1 MDRDMSDISS
11 QTSTQPSTADV
22 APPVAKSQGSLLH
35 KLLHEDHFIDDI
47 LANSRKSFAK
57 LQSSSGVSAANRK
70 KGVVVH
76 AQPRNLVGTAK
87 PYQLEGLRW
96 LVGLYDRNM
105 NGILADEM
113 GLGKTFQT
121 ISLLAYLKESRG
133 INGLHLI
140 LAPKSTIGNW
150 ISEINR
156 FCPDLRVLKFI
167 GNKEERN
174 YMMSHELDPSKYDI
188 IVTSYETCCKTK
200 NALAKLAF
208 HYIVI
213 DEAHRIKNEESKL
226 SEVVRLF
233 HTEYRLLITGT
244 PLQNN
249 LKELWALLNFLFPE
263 VFASAEEFE
272 MEFDLVGPKELS
284 QEEREA
290 RNLGIIARLHEI
302 LRPFMLRR
310 SKKDVL
316 KDMPPKNELLLMIP
330 LSAMQKRLY
339 KDLLRRNVPE
349 LGAED
354 SHGSVVKVQLLNLA
368 MQLRKAC
375 NHPYL
380 FEGWEDRSA
389 DPFGE
394 HLVENAGKLNVVD
407 KLLNRLLKANSR
419 VLIFSLMARMLD
431 ILEDYCRMRGYLY
444 FRIDGNTSG
453 EDRDNQIS
461 SFNDPNSD
469 VSIFLLSTR
478 AGGLGINLATA
489 DVVILYDSDWNPQ
502 VDLQAIDRA
511 HRIGQMKPVH
521 VYRLVHEYTIEEK
534 IIERATIKL
543 QLDSAVIQSGR
554 LGQKELL
561 EMVQFGAGHVFKAGD
576 EEITEADLD
585 AILSKGQ
592 ERASMLNDKLQAHTR
607 KALLDFSTTPNTQ
620 QLYEYEAP
628 EGEVQTLDQQTWAEL
643 TAMRYQDENVH
654 ERDVR
659 RRMRMTAA
667 RLADTDTGR
676 SSARYTKS
684 VTLQDWQFFN
694 KAELTRLEQLEMELG
709 DLDDE
714 MREKRDQ
721 LLSEG
726 FGDWNKRHFGSFIKA
741 NALYSRYDV
750 DSIASS
756 IKDKSPEEVKRY
768 IKVFWE
774 RYTEIADW
782 GKYIKRI
789 EQGEEVLL
797 KRNQLHQMVVA
808 KQATLTNPWVGTDPL
823 FAAHRGKCPFTEDQ
837 DRWMMNVIALMGYDM
852 WDDIVELSRLDPR
865 WQFDIFFRTR
875 TPNEFAKR
883 SDYIIKHIAKEE
895 DDGDW
900 ILVPGKRVSRR
911 LDVRVPRNV
920 VVDSEVCRCTRE
932 RVIRTVSD
940 AVDNARAFLAPLLK
954 KLRPYLGCGSPSRIV
969 ALGMGSP
976 TALTLPLTRSFCYQM
991 AVCLIIRELFGVSRV
1006 DVFDPIMDANDIE
1019 VCRWLLSDFQPPV
1032 SGLVAICSAGY
1043 PDDEGTSKADVSRVL
1058 LWMPHCEAALYK
1070 TVLLAIEEGEDP
1082 LIAAKMLA
1090 GAEHLEQPVCYELR
1104 NVVLVGNSITQPGV

>member
-1 MDRDMSDISS
+1 MEEFGSMTQS
-11 QTSTQPSTADV
+11 QSGEHDASTDTSTPIYGS
-22 APPVAKSQGSLLH
+22 GNSLLH
-35 KLLHEDHFIDDI
+35 KLLHGNYSIEDI
-47 LANSRKSFAK
+47 LSKSRKGFHKWHNTPTEST
-57 LQSSSGVSAANRK
+57 ANRM
-70 KGVVVH
+70 KGVVVTC
-76 AQPRNLVGTAK
+76 QPKNLVGTAK

-121 ISLLAYLKESRG
+121 ISLMAYLKENRG
-133 INGLHLI
+133 IHGLHLV

-156 FCPDLRVLKFI
+156 FCPALRVLKFI
-167 GNKEERN
+167 GNKEERAHMIAN
-174 YMMSHELDPSKYDI
+174 ELDPTKYDV

-200 NALAKLAF
+200 NALCRLRF
-208 HYIVI
+208 HYIII

-233 HTEYRLLITGT
+233 QTECRLLITGT

-263 VFASAEEFE
+263 VFASSEEFE

-284 QEEREA
+284 QEERES

-316 KDMPPKNELLLMIP
+316 TDMPSKNELLLMIP

-339 KDLLRRNVPE
+339 KELLRKNVPE

-354 SHGSVVKVQLLNLA
+354 SHSSAVKVQLLNLA

-380 FEGWEDRSA
+380 FEGWEDRDA

-407 KLLNRLLKANSR
+407 KLLTRLLKSNSR

-431 ILEDYCRMRGYLY
+431 ILEDYCRARGYPY

-453 EDRDNQIS
+453 EDRDNQIA
-461 SFNDPNSD
+461 SFNSPNSE

-534 IIERATIKL
+534 IIERATMKL

-561 EMVQFGAGHVFKAGD
+561 EMVQFGAGHIFKAGD
-576 EEITEADLD
+576 EDITEADLD
-585 AILSKGQ
+585 AILSRGQ
-592 ERASMLNDKLQAHTR
+592 ERANLLNDKLKAHTR
-607 KALLDFSTTPNTQ
+607 KPLLDFSKTTNTQ
-620 QLYEYEAP
+620 QLYEYDAP
-628 EGEVQTLDQQTWAEL
+628 DDISNDRDNVDKQAWDEL
-643 TAMRYQDENVH
+643 TALRFQDESAQ
-654 ERDVR
+654 ERDMR
-659 RRMRMTAA
+659 RRMRMAAA
-667 RLADTDTGR
+667 RLTDPDT
-676 SSARYTKS
+676 
-684 VTLQDWQFFN
+684 DWQFFN
-694 KAELTRLEQLEMELG
+694 KVELAKIERMEQEFG

-714 MREKRDQ
+714 TRAKRDE

-726 FGDWNKRHFGSFIKA
+726 FGDWTKRNLSAFIRA
-741 NALYSRYDV
+741 NAMYSRYDI
-750 DSIASS
+750 DSIAAYL
-756 IKDKSPEEVKRY
+756 KDKSYEEVKRY
-768 IKVFWE
+768 SQIFWE
-774 RYTEIADW
+774 RYTSIPKWE
-782 GKYIKRI
+782 KYIKRI
-789 EQGEEVLL
+789 EQGEDVLL
-797 KRNQLHQMVVA
+797 KRHHLHQAVLM
-808 KQATLTNPWVGTDPL
+808 KQRALFAPWVGTDVV
-823 FAAHRGKCPFTEDQ
+823 FSTHRGKCPFTDEQ
-837 DRWMMNVIALMGYDM
+837 DRWLMNAISVLGYDT
-852 WDDIVELSRLDPR
+852 WDDVSELSRLDPR
-865 WQFDIFFRTR
+865 FQFDTFFRTR
-875 TPNEFAKR
+875 TPGDLSKR
-883 SDYIIKHIAKEE
+883 SDHLIKYIVKE
-895 DDGDW
+895 
-900 ILVPGKRVSRR
+900 S
-911 LDVRVPRNV
+911 
-920 VVDSEVCRCTRE
+920 
-932 RVIRTVSD
+932 
-940 AVDNARAFLAPLLK
+940 
-954 KLRPYLGCGSPSRIV
+954 
-969 ALGMGSP
+969 
-976 TALTLPLTRSFCYQM
+976 
-991 AVCLIIRELFGVSRV
+991 SRV
-1006 DVFDPIMDANDIE
+1006 ATSDRSKKRKTKVEQIE
-1019 VCRWLLSDFQPPV
+1019 P
-1032 SGLVAICSAGY
+1032 
-1043 PDDEGTSKADVSRVL
+1043 ET
-1058 LWMPHCEAALYK
+1058 
-1070 TVLLAIEEGEDP
+1070 
-1082 LIAAKMLA
+1082 
-1090 GAEHLEQPVCYELR
+1090 
-1104 NVVLVGNSITQPGV
+1104 